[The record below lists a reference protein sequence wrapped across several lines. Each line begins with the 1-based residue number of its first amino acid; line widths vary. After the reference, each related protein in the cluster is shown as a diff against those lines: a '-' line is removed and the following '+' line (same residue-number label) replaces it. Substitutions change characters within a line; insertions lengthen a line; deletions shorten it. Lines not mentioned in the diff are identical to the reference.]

1 MKRYSLVISLVL
13 IFAFLASCTIV
24 IKTTPPKTW
33 QSMFGGT
40 GEEQVASIVQ
50 TSYGYIGTGYTTSK
64 GSGMKD
70 LYIFKLDEN
79 GGLMEEEDVYGGSDN
94 DEGLC
99 IQKTSDGGYIVAGY
113 TTSYTDDEDV
123 WVMKFYENGEVEWG
137 NSYSNAGDDR
147 ANCIQETS
155 DGNYVL
161 TGYTTVTVT
170 ANSQNS
176 GNKDVLFLEI
186 DSDGNIVNGPKRF
199 GGTSIDEGKWIQ
211 QTKDG
216 GYIIAGYTNSFG
228 EGGNDM
234 YNDMY
239 IVKLDSNGN
248 YEWDK
253 TYGGPNDD
261 IANGIVQSD
270 DGNYV
275 FAGSMGGS
283 SILTSQLYVAK
294 ISATG
299 QHNVLWSKTYGDN
312 YMNSAYSI
320 QKTKDGGYILAGV
333 KDFQLLSLIPFS
345 ATGDAY
351 VLKLD
356 PNGNKVWERSYSEGE
371 LTAAYS
377 VRQTSDGGYIV
388 GGMLKQESNDPS
400 DAYVLK
406 LDQQGQIN
414 LDQ

>member
-1 MKRYSLVISLVL
+1 MVL
-13 IFAFLASCTIV
+13 IFSLLASCTIV
-24 IKTTPPKTW
+24 IEPTPPKTW

-50 TSYGYIGTGYTTSK
+50 TGDGYIGTGYTTSK

-70 LYIFKLDEN
+70 LYIFKLDED
-79 GGLMEEEDVYGGSDN
+79 GALMWENEYGGSAD

-176 GNKDVLFLEI
+176 DNKDVLFLEI

-228 EGGNDM
+228 EGGNDV
-234 YNDMY
+234 Y

>member
-1 MKRYSLVISLVL
+1 MVL
-13 IFAFLASCTIV
+13 IFSLLASCTIV

-33 QSMFGGT
+33 QSMFGGA
-40 GEEQVASIVQ
+40 GDEQVASIVQ

-79 GGLMEEEDVYGGSDN
+79 GALMWENEYGGSGN

-113 TTSYTDDEDV
+113 TTSYNNDEDV

-137 NSYSNAGDDR
+137 NSYSNAGGDR

-199 GGTSIDEGKWIQ
+199 GGTDTDEGKWIQ
-211 QTKDG
+211 QTRDG
-216 GYIIAGYTNSFG
+216 GYIIAGYTKSFG
-228 EGGNDM
+228 AGGNDI
-234 YNDMY
+234 Y
-239 IVKLDSNGN
+239 IIKLDSNGD
-248 YEWDK
+248 YDWDK

-261 IANGIVQSD
+261 VANGIVQSD

-275 FAGSMGGS
+275 FAGSIGGG

-333 KDFQLLSLIPFS
+333 KDLEVTSIIPFI
-345 ATGDAY
+345 ATGATY
-351 VLKLD
+351 ILKLNSD
-356 PNGNKVWERSYSEGE
+356 GNKIWERSYSEGE

-388 GGMLKQESNDPS
+388 GGMLKQASDDPS